1 MTWLLCS
8 LFVELLTEHALK
20 WNQSLRDCTT
30 VDSQVHMAKSNQVVD
45 AAVPGVKLGFWSL
58 FGFATTGDLVLLV
71 LACLFAFCEGALVPI
86 AYIIFG
92 DLTDTFVDVGHIAK
106 CQNPEIECSDDSD
119 LTCWREKLQACLTD
133 GEDWREEVKEILE
146 LFLNFN
152 LLDELSSYA
161 VQFSYFAVA
170 CWLAGWISTAIS
182 MSKAA
187 DQAKRIKTAYYHG
200 LLRQDIGFYDV
211 EEAAVLSQRM
221 TGDIKKIQDAVG
233 EKLTSTVKCMGQ
245 FIGGIS
251 LGLVYNYKFS
261 LVLLSTMPVIA
272 VAGIFLFTVETR
284 VEMAKK
290 KSYASAHAIA
300 EEVFA
305 GIRTVTS
312 FNKQQQESDRYK
324 KHLAESKRT
333 GIKYA
338 PIRGLGLGILPFTLY
353 GIFALGFWYGGK
365 LIVEEDWNVGEMFT
379 CLLAVFI
386 GTFALSLVG
395 TNVDYFTQGIAAA
408 TDVYSIID
416 RAPPIDK
423 DSTAGVKCGDDFK
436 PEIRF
441 KNVHFRYPTR
451 QEDIILDGFTLNVKQ
466 GQTVALVGE
475 SGSGKSTVVKLIQ
488 RYYEHGDGEITI
500 SNHDIRDIR
509 LKSLRSRIGVVNQEP
524 ILFNMTVR
532 ENILMGKL
540 NATDKEIINAAKLAN
555 EKGPYIFLKLFVL
568 FFNSKYYYSQIMTL
582 KVTYDFISKLPRG
595 FDSPCGQS
603 GSLLSGGQK
612 QRVCIA
618 RALVKNPDILLLDEG
633 IEVGKS
639 IKSN

>member
-1 MTWLLCS
+1 MG
-8 LFVELLTEHALK
+8 K
-20 WNQSLRDCTT
+20 
-30 VDSQVHMAKSNQVVD
+30 KSNRVVD
-45 AAVPGVKLGFWSL
+45 EALPGQKLGFWSL
-58 FGFATTGDLVLLV
+58 FRFATTSDLFLLV
-71 LACLFAFCEGALVPI
+71 IACLLAFAQGALIPV

-92 DLTDTFVDVGHIAK
+92 DLTDTFVDVGHIYE
-106 CQNPEIECSDDSD
+106 CQNNETQCNVPENLNDLSLSD
-119 LTCWREKLQACLTD
+119 LECWKEKLSGCLSGD
-133 GEDWREEVKEILE
+133 EENWQEEIKELLE
-146 LFLNFN
+146 TFLDFN
-152 LLDELSSYA
+152 LLDEMSKYA

-170 CWLAGWISTAIS
+170 CWLSGWISTAIS

-245 FIGGIS
+245 FVGGIS
-251 LGLVYNYKFS
+251 LGLVYNYKFA
-261 LVLLSTMPVIA
+261 LVLISTMPVIA
-272 VAGIFLFTVETR
+272 IAGVFLFTIETR
-284 VEMAKK
+284 VERMKK
-290 KSYASAHAIA
+290 KSYASANTIA

-312 FNKQQQESDRYK
+312 FNKQKYEADRYLT
-324 KHLAESKRT
+324 HLAVSKET

-338 PIRGLGLGILPFTLY
+338 PIRGLGLGVLPFTLY

-365 LIVEEDWNVGEMFT
+365 LIVEENWNVGEMFT

-395 TNVDYFTQGIAAA
+395 TNVDYFTQGVAAA
-408 TDVYSIID
+408 TDIYEIVD
-416 RAPPIDK
+416 RVPPIDK
-423 DSTAGVKCGDDFK
+423 DSASGYICGENFK
-436 PEIRF
+436 PEISF
-441 KNVHFRYPTR
+441 KDVHFRYPTR
-451 QEDIILDGFTLNVKQ
+451 QDDIILNGFTLSVKP

-488 RYYEHGDGEITI
+488 RFYEHNEGQILVSSNNIREIK
-500 SNHDIRDIR
+500 

-524 ILFNMTVR
+524 ILFNLTVK

-540 NATDKEIINAAKLAN
+540 DATDEEIIKAAKLAN
-555 EKGPYIFLKLFVL
+555 A
-568 FFNSKYYYSQIMTL
+568 
-582 KVTYDFISKLPRG
+582 YDFISKLPRG

-618 RALVKNPDILLLDEG
+618 RALVKDPDVLLLDEG
-633 IEVGKS
+633 KQINFLCFTR
-639 IKSN
+639 IF